1 MVEQNHS
8 TIWRDENQAII
19 PMSDLNTDEVI
30 DGEPTEELKSYSDL
44 VVENKEAVDLLNKHK
59 GLMKS

>member
-1 MVEQNHS
+1 
-8 TIWRDENQAII
+8 
-19 PMSDLNTDEVI
+19 MSGLNTDEVI
-30 DGEPTEELKSYSDL
+30 DGKPTEELKTYSDL

>member
-1 MVEQNHS
+1 
-8 TIWRDENQAII
+8 
-19 PMSDLNTDEVI
+19 MSDLNTDEVI
-30 DGEPTEELKSYSDL
+30 DGKPTEELKTYSDL